1 MQPDS
6 ASGREISLPLFF
18 VLPGESGS
26 FPSQARVLFKPLA
39 SPEVQLGKFL
49 FTGTILRKGG
59 LKEPAPTFLQ
69 SVSGY
74 SVPYFSIVAVILI
87 ILFRNLYFNAF
98 RKYFLSALNNYEID
112 FSLQK
117 IGVPP
122 VIMAFLIVFLV
133 LLDFVQL
140 TGLSSGPLSF
150 IRTAEII
157 FYPMAISA
165 ACLFFLSLS
174 LRFFPLIFPDLKV
187 LFLLSILLLAFN
199 FALFSLQG
207 IGMEGLKFLPL
218 GLSLLFFALRSL
230 LFFMVLRKFYR
241 YRSALSLFYICALNL
256 STSLV
261 FYKVLG

>member
-6 ASGREISLPLFF
+6 ANGRELILPLSF

-26 FPSQARVLFKPLA
+26 FPAQARVVFKPA
-39 SPEVQLGKFL
+39 VSPEVQMGNFL
-49 FTGTILRKGG
+49 FSGTILRKGG
-59 LKEPAPTFLQ
+59 MQESAPAFFQPLSEF
-69 SVSGY
+69 
-74 SVPYFSIVAVILI
+74 SVPYFSVAAVILI
-87 ILFRNLYFNAF
+87 ILFRNLYYSSFQ
-98 RKYFLSALNNYEID
+98 KYFLSAFNNYEID

-122 VIMAFLIVFLV
+122 VIMSLLVVFFA

-165 ACLFFLSLS
+165 VCLFFLSLS

-187 LFLLSILLLAFN
+187 LFLLAILLLAFN
-199 FALFSLQG
+199 FTLFGLQG
-207 IGMEGLKFLPL
+207 LGMESFQFLPVYL
-218 GLSLLFFALRSL
+218 ALLFFTLRSL

-261 FYKVLG
+261 FYKVWA